1 MIHSRFPLVAAV
13 ASALLLPLTGYSL
26 GSRIPDQDAEATAR
40 GGAFTA
46 TADNPSAIYYNPAGI
61 MQMDGLT
68 SLISGYGILIHEHY
82 DPLKGDKVNHQ
93 TTNEQKLQGVPQ
105 SYYVYHPKGKPF
117 AVGLGIYT
125 PFGFSLEYPDNTSFR
140 QEGLYGSVQFI
151 TVNPVLAVQVT
162 RSLSIGIGVS
172 VNYINAEL
180 RQGLTPNTGDLFS
193 FKGDGF
199 AVGANAGILWKPT
212 PRQAIGL
219 SYHSPVEGDLSGHTS
234 AHLNGSELR
243 ASEAGNRQIAAGRQ
257 ALAAGIQ
264 QINSLPIP
272 PAQKQA
278 LIANANATFA
288 AQLAAAGVPAS
299 GVFPTTFPR
308 LGAKGSLPFP
318 QYATLGYSFRPT
330 PDWNL
335 EADIDWTDWDTL
347 NTLTIHQSD
356 GSSIKIPF
364 NWKHSFMYRLGASR
378 MIHGYR
384 VSAGY
389 MYSENSVPTDSFSP
403 VIPDSARDIFSLG
416 VGHTFGSYSI
426 DLAYQLSI
434 GPKRTVVRNSI
445 VDGRYSFLSNA
456 LTLSL
461 GHQF

>member
-140 QEGLYGSVQFI
+140 QEGLYGSVEFI

-180 RQGLTPNTGDLFS
+180 RQGLTPSTGDLFS

-257 ALAAGIQ
+257 ALAGRHPADQFPAHSAGAEAGAHRECERHLRRATGGGGRAGQRGIPHHFSPAGGKGLPAISAICDPGLFFPADSGLEPGGRYRLDGLGHAEHADDPPVRRQ
-264 QINSLPIP
+264 QHQDSL
-272 PAQKQA
+272 
-278 LIANANATFA
+278 
-288 AQLAAAGVPAS
+288 QLEAFLHVPA
-299 GVFPTTFPR
+299 GRQPDDPR
-308 LGAKGSLPFP
+308 VPGERGLHVQREFCA
-318 QYATLGYSFRPT
+318 
-330 PDWNL
+330 
-335 EADIDWTDWDTL
+335 
-347 NTLTIHQSD
+347 
-356 GSSIKIPF
+356 
-364 NWKHSFMYRLGASR
+364 
-378 MIHGYR
+378 HG
-384 VSAGY
+384 
-389 MYSENSVPTDSFSP
+389 
-403 VIPDSARDIFSLG
+403 
-416 VGHTFGSYSI
+416 
-426 DLAYQLSI
+426 
-434 GPKRTVVRNSI
+434 
-445 VDGRYSFLSNA
+445 
-456 LTLSL
+456 
-461 GHQF
+461 